1 MNWLPRGLRVLPTRR
16 HGLSAVVL
24 CAALGVLAGCG
35 GSGSTEA
42 EDDEGAATS
51 GGEALPDA
59 PRVTG
64 AEARAMVANG
74 AVLLDV
80 TPHARADRSL
90 IEGRTHIPL
99 SELDARLGELPRD
112 RDIVV
117 YCLGGGA
124 SPRAGARLR
133 AAGYRAFVM
142 GAKTNWDL

>member
-1 MNWLPRGLRVLPTRR
+1 MNWLQQGLRARPNLPHVLIV
-16 HGLSAVVL
+16 AV
-24 CAALGVLAGCG
+24 LGALAGCG
-35 GSGSTEA
+35 GGTEA
-42 EDDEGAATS
+42 SDNEGSATS
-51 GGEALPDA
+51 GDEALPDA

-80 TPHARADRSL
+80 TPHARAERSF

-99 SELDARLGELPRD
+99 TELDARLGELPRD

>member
-1 MNWLPRGLRVLPTRR
+1 MMTLHPGLRALPQLAGVPLAVL
-16 HGLSAVVL
+16 V
-24 CAALGVLAGCG
+24 ALAGVLTGCG
-35 GSGSTEA
+35 SSGTEA
-42 EDDEGAATS
+42 GGTESAETS
-51 GGEALPDA
+51 GDEALPEA

-64 AEARAMVANG
+64 AEARAMVAATAPCCWTSRRTRG
-74 AVLLDV
+74 P
-80 TPHARADRSL
+80 TARSSRAARTSRSASS
-90 IEGRTHIPL
+90 T
-99 SELDARLGELPRD
+99 ARMGELPRD

>member
-1 MNWLPRGLRVLPTRR
+1 MMTLHPRLRGCRYAREVPLAVL
-16 HGLSAVVL
+16 V
-24 CAALGVLAGCG
+24 ALAGVLTGCG
-35 GSGSTEA
+35 SS
-42 EDDEGAATS
+42 
-51 GGEALPDA
+51 
-59 PRVTG
+59 G
-64 AEARAMVANG
+64 AEARAMVAAG

-80 TPHARADRSL
+80 TPHARAERSL

-99 SELDARLGELPRD
+99 SELAARMGELPRD

>member
-1 MNWLPRGLRVLPTRR
+1 MTWLPRARLDRPTPRRALRVALLGALLVLP
-16 HGLSAVVL
+16 
-24 CAALGVLAGCG
+24 GCG
-35 GSGSTEA
+35 GTPSGADTN
-42 EDDEGAATS
+42 EGAATT
-51 GGEALPDA
+51 GDEALPEA

-64 AEARAMVANG
+64 AEARAMVQAG

-80 TPHARADRSL
+80 TPPERSDQSL

-99 SELDARLGELPRD
+99 GELDARMGELPRD

-117 YCLGGGA
+117 YCLGGRA

-133 AAGYRAFVM
+133 AAGYRAFVL